1 MKSLKNTRLSSTRLQ
16 NAETEVLVQLDS
28 PIAISIKDIIPMGKK
43 ISYVENTQE
52 SKVSEKFKN
61 DMIWQEILKNTK

>member
-1 MKSLKNTRLSSTRLQ
+1 
-16 NAETEVLVQLDS
+16 
-28 PIAISIKDIIPMGKK
+28 MGKK

>member
-1 MKSLKNTRLSSTRLQ
+1 MKSLKSTRLSSTRLQ

-43 ISYVENTQE
+43 ISYVEDTQGSE
-52 SKVSEKFKN
+52 VSEKFKN

>member
-1 MKSLKNTRLSSTRLQ
+1 LQ

-28 PIAISIKDIIPMGKK
+28 PIAISINDIIPMGKK

>member
-16 NAETEVLVQLDS
+16 NAPTEQLVQLDS
-28 PIAISIKDIIPMGKK
+28 PIAISINDIIPMGKK
-43 ISYVENTQE
+43 VSYVENTQQTE
-52 SKVSEKFKN
+52 ASEKFKN

>member
-1 MKSLKNTRLSSTRLQ
+1 
-16 NAETEVLVQLDS
+16 VQLDS

-43 ISYVENTQE
+43 ISYVEDTQGSE
-52 SKVSEKFKN
+52 VSEKFKN

>member
-1 MKSLKNTRLSSTRLQ
+1 MKSLKNTRLSSSRLQ

-28 PIAISIKDIIPMGKK
+28 PIAISINDIIPMGKK

>member
-16 NAETEVLVQLDS
+16 NAPTEQLVQLDS
-28 PIAISIKDIIPMGKK
+28 PIAISINDIIPMGKK
-43 ISYVENTQE
+43 VSYVENTQQTE
-52 SKVSEKFKN
+52 VSEKFKN

>member
-28 PIAISIKDIIPMGKK
+28 PIAISINDIIPMGKK
-43 ISYVENTQE
+43 ISYVEDTSG

-61 DMIWQEILKNTK
+61 DMICQEILKNTK

>member
-1 MKSLKNTRLSSTRLQ
+1 MKSLKSTRLSSTRLQ

-28 PIAISIKDIIPMGKK
+28 PIAISINDIIPMGKK

>member
-28 PIAISIKDIIPMGKK
+28 PIAISINEIIPMGKK

>member
-28 PIAISIKDIIPMGKK
+28 PIAISINDIIPMGKK